1 MSVKIRLKKASD
13 TAKKRFHFRII
24 VCTHTK
30 ARDGRSLDE
39 LGFYN
44 PSKNPPSVKI
54 NREKL
59 DFWLK
64 RGATA
69 SDTLKSLL
77 KKEIK

>member
-13 TAKKRFHFRII
+13 RAKKRYHFRII

-39 LGFYN
+39 LGFYD
-44 PSKNPPSVKI
+44 PSKNPPLIKI

-64 RGATA
+64 RGATL
-69 SDTLKSLL
+69 SETLKKAI
-77 KKEIK
+77 KKVK